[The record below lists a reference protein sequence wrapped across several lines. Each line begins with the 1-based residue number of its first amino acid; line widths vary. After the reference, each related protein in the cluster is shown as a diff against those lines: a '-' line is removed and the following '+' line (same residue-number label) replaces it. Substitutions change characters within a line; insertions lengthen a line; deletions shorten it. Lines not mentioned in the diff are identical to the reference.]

1 MSMWTYNS
9 VYRAF
14 INYYQ
19 QDLRNTSYTINISVI
34 AIATVSPRVLVRL
47 TLTDSQTNRNRQ
59 WITIIKGETISALT
73 QCIKERVLPF
83 RRQLEE

>member
-9 VYRAF
+9 VYQAF

-34 AIATVSPRVLVRL
+34 AIATGSPRVLVRF
-47 TLTDSQTNRNRQ
+47 TLTDSQTNHNRQ
-59 WITIIKGETISALT
+59 WITIIKGETINALT
-73 QCIKERVLPF
+73 QCIKE
-83 RRQLEE
+83 

>member
-9 VYRAF
+9 GYQAF

-34 AIATVSPRVLVRL
+34 AIATVSPRVLVRF
-47 TLTDSQTNRNRQ
+47 TLTDSQTNHNRQ
-59 WITIIKGETISALT
+59 WITIIKGETINALT
-73 QCIKERVLPF
+73 QCIKEQVLPF
-83 RRQLEE
+83 HRQLEE

>member
-9 VYRAF
+9 VYQAF

-34 AIATVSPRVLVRL
+34 AIATGSPRVLVRF
-47 TLTDSQTNRNRQ
+47 TLTDSQTNHNRQ
-59 WITIIKGETISALT
+59 WITKIKGETINALT
-73 QCIKERVLPF
+73 QFIKE
-83 RRQLEE
+83 

>member
-9 VYRAF
+9 VYQAF

-34 AIATVSPRVLVRL
+34 AIATGSPRVLVRF
-47 TLTDSQTNRNRQ
+47 TLTDSQTNHNRQ
-59 WITIIKGETISALT
+59 WITIIKGETINVLT
-73 QCIKERVLPF
+73 QCIKEQVLPF
-83 RRQLEE
+83 CRQLEE

>member
-9 VYRAF
+9 VYQAF
-14 INYYQ
+14 IKYYQ

-34 AIATVSPRVLVRL
+34 AIATVSPRVLVRF
-47 TLTDSQTNRNRQ
+47 TLTDSQTNCNRQ
-59 WITIIKGETISALT
+59 WITIIKGETINALT

-83 RRQLEE
+83 HRQLEE

>member
-14 INYYQ
+14 IKYYQ

-34 AIATVSPRVLVRL
+34 AIATVSPRVLVRF

-59 WITIIKGETISALT
+59 WITIIKGETINALT
-73 QCIKERVLPF
+73 QCIKE
-83 RRQLEE
+83 